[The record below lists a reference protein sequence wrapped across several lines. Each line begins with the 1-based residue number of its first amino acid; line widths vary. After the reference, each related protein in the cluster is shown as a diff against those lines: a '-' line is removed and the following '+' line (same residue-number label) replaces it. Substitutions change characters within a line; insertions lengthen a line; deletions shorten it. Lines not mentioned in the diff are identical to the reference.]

1 MSYEEDKT
9 DDRDDDFDDDDF
21 DDDEFEE
28 GSGDDDDSFD
38 TVPCPYCRQPI
49 HEDAVRCP
57 HCENYISTVDA
68 PRFTFR
74 PWWIILGVVVC
85 LAIVYVWVTGGW

>member
-9 DDRDDDFDDDDF
+9 DDRDDKFDSDF
-21 DDDEFEE
+21 DDDEFED

-57 HCENYISTVDA
+57 HCENYISAVDA

-74 PWWIILGVVVC
+74 PWWIILGVVLC